1 MDSRGIELQVAAIAR
16 PIAEGM
22 GLVLLDTEM
31 SYEAS
36 EWYLRLYIEKD
47 GGVGIEDCARLS
59 QAVDERLE
67 EADPIPAAYILEVTS
82 SGEKPLRFPEEYAKF
97 AGRNVLLSTYK
108 QINGEKRF
116 EGTLKGLFEG
126 SVVITRESGDVSI
139 PLEMVSKARL
149 AFKY

>member
-1 MDSRGIELQVAAIAR
+1 MDSRGIELQVAAMAG
-16 PIAEGM
+16 PIAESM
-22 GLVLLDTEM
+22 GLTLLDTEM

-36 EWYLRLYIEKD
+36 EWYLRLYIEKE

-82 SGEKPLRFPEEYAKF
+82 SGEKPLRYPEEYSKF
-97 AGRNVLLSTYK
+97 AGRNVLLTTYR
-108 QINGEKRF
+108 QIGGEKRF
-116 EGTLKGLFEG
+116 EGALRGLIDG
-126 SVVITRESGDVSI
+126 NVVISRESGEVAI